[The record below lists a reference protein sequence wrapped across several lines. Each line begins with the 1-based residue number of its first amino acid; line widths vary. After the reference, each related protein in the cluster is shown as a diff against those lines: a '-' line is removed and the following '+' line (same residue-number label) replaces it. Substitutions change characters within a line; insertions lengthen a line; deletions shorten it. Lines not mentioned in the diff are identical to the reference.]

1 MRTLSL
7 EVRYAVRSI
16 LKRPAMSA
24 IVVVTLALGIGAN
37 AAVFSMID
45 ALVLRPFTMPDA
57 DRITL
62 LSSPSADDV
71 DPPEAVSPAD
81 FLDMK
86 RQQPDAFER
95 LAAFELWNANLV
107 GQDEPEN
114 VQGFFVSADF
124 FPALGVQPVAG
135 RTFLPEEE
143 TRGRHRRV
151 VLGHGLWQRRFASDR
166 VDRRPRHRSGRRRQT
181 KSSASRRRAS
191 ISRWGRRS
199 GRRCRSR
206 PRLRPTAVP
215 ST

>member
-1 MRTLSL
+1 MRTLNL
-7 EVRYAVRSI
+7 ETRYALRSI
-16 LKRPAMSA
+16 RKRPAMSA

-37 AAVFSMID
+37 AAVFEMID

-57 DRITL
+57 DRITM
-62 LSSPSADDV
+62 LSYSRAEDIYLQES
-71 DPPEAVSPAD
+71 VSPAD

-95 LAAFELWNANLV
+95 LAAWEFWNANLV

-124 FPALGVQPVAG
+124 FPVLGVQP
-135 RTFLPEEE
+135 
-143 TRGRHRRV
+143 
-151 VLGHGLWQRRFASDR
+151 
-166 VDRRPRHRSGRRRQT
+166 DRRAATSSPRRKRADNIAASCSDTACGSAASRPTRRSSAARSKSTARRT

-191 ISRWGRRS
+191 ISRWGRSS

-206 PRLRPTAVP
+206 PRPRRTAGP